1 MVFLTVCETRS
12 FEKSMSESPTLP
24 LPQDFEDGLDAT
36 PGGKKEVH
44 WVEVAQTF
52 GLAQAQI
59 LAGRLKTEGIPVYAW
74 QEGAGQAAGLLVG
87 LLGAGHVMVPQEY
100 EEQALEI
107 LSDEVEINEADEV
120 DDTDQTE

>member
-1 MVFLTVCETRS
+1 MT
-12 FEKSMSESPTLP
+12 SESPTLP
-24 LPQDFEDGLDAT
+24 LPQDSEDGLDTT
-36 PGGKKEVH
+36 PGDKKEVH

-59 LAGRLKTEGIPVYAW
+59 LAGRLKAEGIPTYAW

-100 EEQALEI
+100 EQEALEI
-107 LSDEVEINEADEV
+107 LSDEVEIDES
-120 DDTDQTE
+120 E